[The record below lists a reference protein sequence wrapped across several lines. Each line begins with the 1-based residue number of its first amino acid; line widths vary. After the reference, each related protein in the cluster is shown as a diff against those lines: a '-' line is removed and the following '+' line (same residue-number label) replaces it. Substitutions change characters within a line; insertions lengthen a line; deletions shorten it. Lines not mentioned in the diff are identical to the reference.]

1 MIKRILW
8 ATVLF
13 TLVGFGSAFAQD
25 SPEAVHK
32 KVTDTIS
39 KESKAQ
45 EKADNWN
52 WEKSPI
58 LDDIRDLK
66 YRITW
71 KKYRQQKYRNYI
83 KGVEENIERL
93 KFKKEEINK
102 LREQLEPYLEQ
113 VVDRMEA
120 FVKNDLPFQP
130 EERQTRIDS
139 LRGSL
144 NSYTTALSEKMRR
157 VFAIGLQPEAQYGR
171 VIEAEEDRTLN
182 LNGIETQVTILRLG
196 RLEKYYL
203 TIDERHVGM
212 WNRKSGQWEALP
224 DDRLKYVKLA
234 FNIALQKKQL
244 EIVELPLGAI

>member
-8 ATVLF
+8 ATALF
-13 TLVGFGSAFAQD
+13 TLVGFGTAFAQD
-25 SPEAVHK
+25 SPDAVHK
-32 KVTDTIS
+32 KVSNAIET
-39 KESKAQ
+39 ESKAQ

-66 YRITW
+66 YRVTW
-71 KKYRQQKYRNYI
+71 KQYRQQKYRNYI
-83 KGVEENIERL
+83 KGVEESIERL

-102 LREQLEPYLEQ
+102 LREQLEPYLES

-120 FVKNDLPFQP
+120 FVKNDLPFLP
-130 EERQTRIDS
+130 EDRQRRIDG

-157 VFAIGLQPEAQYGR
+157 VFALGLQ
-171 VIEAEEDRTLN
+171 VEAEFGRMKESQEDVTLN
-182 LNGIETQVTILRLG
+182 LDGIETQVTLFRLG
-196 RLEKYYL
+196 RIAKYYMS
-203 TIDERHVGM
+203 IDGRQIGE
-212 WNRKSGQWEALP
+212 WNKDSGKWEAVSN
-224 DDRLKYVKLA
+224 DQLKEFKRGFDMV
-234 FNIALQKKQL
+234 LQKRAA